1 MKKIINIE
9 RRPIVVDT
17 DTAEVKVINRSARGI
32 DDIYIIPED
41 THIEWE
47 SKIFPDKLIE
57 MDVKKN
63 DILVTFYDKDLGTD
77 FVIVKSEDWLKALNN
92 AANLEKKR
100 KEEWA
105 LKQKESAHVNAACED
120 CGDYCGDNDGPC

>member
-9 RRPIVVDT
+9 RKPIVVDT
-17 DTAEVKVINRSARGI
+17 DTAEVKAINRSARGI

-41 THIEWE
+41 AHIEWE
-47 SKIFPDKLIE
+47 SKFFPDKTIE
-57 MDVKKN
+57 VDTKKN

-77 FVIVKSEDWLKALNN
+77 FVIIKSEDWLKCLNN
-92 AANLEKKR
+92 AASIDQKR

-105 LKQKESAHVNAACED
+105 AKQKENKSMALD
-120 CGDYCGDNDGPC
+120 CGDACCESC